1 MSLRPLSTVFDF
13 KSSRG
18 SGHVPSTPEWKGL
31 ADVLWTNRLL
41 PIPGLLAA
49 ARIRQMRASLS
60 RQSPRPQVLLL
71 RSVSLPGF
79 RPTHL
84 SGEFARHRN
93 VPAGDAVQ
101 TLSRGYSRQNF
112 PQHLGRCQRDAFVAD
127 LCGICG
133 GANWHRKKDLRQ
145 RQFRSG
151 TRPNGL
157 RSGRLHH
164 RSVSVSVTLGQVS
177 QTQSRHQT
185 PYPSR
190 FAWKHSHP
198 CYYYPWKSSRRQHPR
213 STLLRTSGHLHHGSW
228 LRRFRPP
235 LQNTPV
241 FGILRHPCQEEFRL
255 QASLLECRRPLEWT
269 PMRSHYLSPWFLCQ
283 ERLPRDI
290 TPHSLPR
297 SRNRKASRL
306 SDQQLQSARAHH
318 HKTLPLPLAGRTVL
332 QMDQAAPAHQSLLRY
347 LGERGQDP
355 DLDRHL
361 RLRPRRHCQEAA
373 KTRTQPLLN
382 STDSERDPFREKPHF
397 AGTFAT
403 RLHVLAGGSS

>member
-60 RQSPRPQVLLL
+60 RQSPRPQILLL
-71 RSVSLPGF
+71 RSVSVPGF

-84 SGEFARHRN
+84 SGKPARHRN
-93 VPAGDAVQ
+93 VPASDAVQ

-127 LCGICG
+127 LCGLCR
-133 GANWHRKKDLRQ
+133 GAHWHRQTALRQ

-157 RSGRLHH
+157 CSGRLHH
-164 RSVSVSVTLGQVS
+164 RSLSVSVSLGQVS
-177 QTQSRHQT
+177 QAQGRHQT

-190 FAWKHSHP
+190 SAWKHSHP
-198 CYYYPWKSSRRQHPR
+198 CHYYSWKSSRRQHPR
-213 STLLRTSGHLHHGSW
+213 PALLRTIGHLHHGSW
-228 LRRFRPP
+228 LRRFRPA
-235 LQNTPV
+235 LQDTPV
-241 FGILRHPCQEEFRL
+241 FGILRHPCQEEFRF
-255 QASLLECRRPLEWT
+255 QASLLVCRRPLERT
-269 PMRSHYLSPWFLCQ
+269 AMRSDRHSPRFLCQ
-283 ERLPRDI
+283 ERLPREI

-297 SRNRKASRL
+297 SRNPKASRL
-306 SDQQLQSARAHH
+306 SDQQLR
-318 HKTLPLPLAGRTVL
+318 
-332 QMDQAAPAHQSLLRY
+332 PAFT
-347 LGERGQDP
+347 P
-355 DLDRHL
+355 
-361 RLRPRRHCQEAA
+361 P
-373 KTRTQPLLN
+373 P
-382 STDSERDPFREKPHF
+382 
-397 AGTFAT
+397 
-403 RLHVLAGGSS
+403 